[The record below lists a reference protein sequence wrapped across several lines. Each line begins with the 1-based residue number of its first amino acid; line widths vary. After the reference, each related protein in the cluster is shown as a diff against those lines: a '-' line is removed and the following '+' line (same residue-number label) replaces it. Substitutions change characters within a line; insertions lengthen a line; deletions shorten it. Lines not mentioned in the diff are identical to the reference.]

1 MQTTVV
7 KFGGSSLASAQQFK
21 KVADII
27 RSDPSRRF
35 VVASA
40 PGKRCSEDVK
50 VTDML
55 YKCYELAGNG
65 GDYEN
70 QLDMIKERFTSIAD
84 ELEIDFDIDA
94 EIAVIRAHLA
104 DKPDAEYM
112 ASRGE
117 HLNSKLL
124 ALYLGYKFID
134 AAEVIRFNTDGSFD
148 DTETYRILAAAV
160 KGVKNAVIPGFYGAQ
175 ADGRIRTFS
184 RGGSDVTGAIVA
196 HAVDADMYENWTD
209 VSGMLMA
216 DPRVVENPKPIE
228 FISYRELREL
238 SYMGATVLHEEAVFP
253 ARTLGIPINIR
264 NTNRPED
271 PGTMITKAVPPTF
284 ANNPVTGIAG
294 SKGFSSILIEKAMM
308 NSEIGFACTVLEL
321 FKKHGLAFEHMPS
334 GIDTISFVLKTEELE
349 ACREELFEEINAA
362 LEPDTLTVDSGFAMI
377 AIVGHGMVYRAGVA
391 ARVFAAVGNA
401 GINIRMIDQGSSGYN
416 IIIGVA
422 EDDYAATI
430 KAIYDEFNNQ

>member
-7 KFGGSSLASAQQFK
+7 KFGGSSLASAQQYK

-27 RSDPSRRF
+27 KSDPSRRF

-40 PGKRCSEDVK
+40 PGKRSSDDVK

-55 YKCYELAGNG
+55 YKCFALAGDG
-65 GDYEN
+65 EDYEP
-70 QLDMIKERFTSIAD
+70 QLGLIKDRFTAIAD
-84 ELEIDFDIDA
+84 ELNIEFDIDS
-94 EIAVIRAHLA
+94 EISIIRKQLSLN
-104 DKPDAEYM
+104 PSSEYM

-117 HLNSKLL
+117 YLNSKLL
-124 ALYLGYKFID
+124 SLYLGYEFID
-134 AAEVIRFNTDGSFD
+134 AADVIRFNEDGTLADS
-148 DTETYRILAAAV
+148 ETYKILAGAV
-160 KGVKNAVIPGFYGAQ
+160 KGVRNAVIPGFYGAQ
-175 ADGRIRTFS
+175 ADGTIRTFS

-216 DPRVVENPKPIE
+216 DPRIVENPKPIE

-284 ANNPVTGIAG
+284 ANRPVTGIAG
-294 SKGFSSILIEKAMM
+294 STGFSSILIEKAMM

-334 GIDTISFVLKTEELE
+334 GIDTISFVLKTAELN
-349 ACREELFEEINAA
+349 ACRDELFEEMDQA
-362 LEPDTLTVDSGFAMI
+362 LSPDTLTVDDDFAMI
-377 AIVGHGMVYRAGVA
+377 AIVGHGMVYTPGVA
-391 ARVFAAVGNA
+391 ARAFAAVGNA
-401 GINIRMIDQGSSGYN
+401 GINIKMIDQGSSGYN

-422 EDDYAATI
+422 EKDYAATV
-430 KAIYDEFNNQ
+430 KAIYDEFNK